1 MGLPINFIYNRKN
14 MPSTQG
20 SGGERGG
27 EWLSSFH
34 PQAGKSMVFKQP
46 TPTIAAASLHCF
58 YKWLYWGTASISW
71 NSSISIIHFD
81 DFSNFAKWCNHY
93 HKSVWENTPP
103 HIQTHT
109 LYKILCAR
117 LQIIIIPTPSS
128 RQPLIYFLF
137 YLLGTFHIN
146 KSIQSVGSASVFP
159 TFHNVFKYLRLIQ
172 DIVCDQSSFLFF

>member
-1 MGLPINFIYNRKN
+1 MGRGEGNGCPA
-14 MPSTQG
+14 STLRQ
-20 SGGERGG
+20 ENP
-27 EWLSSFH
+27 W
-34 PQAGKSMVFKQP
+34 
-46 TPTIAAASLHCF
+46 
-58 YKWLYWGTASISW
+58 
-71 NSSISIIHFD
+71 
-81 DFSNFAKWCNHY
+81 FSNSPLPPLLLPHCIAFINDFIEVQLPY
-93 HKSVWENTPP
+93 HGIHPSQLYTLMILATLLSGAITIINQFEKTPPP

-109 LYKILCAR
+109 LYKILCVR

-172 DIVCDQSSFLFF
+172 DVVCDQSSFLFF